1 MVLVGESANNRKD
14 EEVVVEMIRDE
25 VCKDPVFDVDPFE
38 M

>member
-1 MVLVGESANNRKD
+1 MGESANNRKD

-25 VCKDPVFDVDPFE
+25 VCKDPAFDVDPFE